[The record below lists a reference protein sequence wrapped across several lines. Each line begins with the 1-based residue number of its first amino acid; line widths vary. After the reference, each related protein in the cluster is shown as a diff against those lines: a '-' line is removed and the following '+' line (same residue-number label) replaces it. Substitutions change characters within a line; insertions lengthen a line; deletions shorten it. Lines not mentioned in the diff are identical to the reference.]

1 MLFRSGIS
9 PEVPNEELK
18 VIEET
23 KLQSSDETSGS
34 AEAAKEIEETTL
46 PTLEEEGRVPE
57 VVPRGIE
64 ETKLL
69 ASDVSVAEVSKEN
82 VNNSLQP
89 LANAPV
95 VDTSYVGE
103 EGNKTEI
110 PESTGNPVSNFKTR
124 SNGFQISL
132 LIFVRP
138 FHFF

>member
-1 MLFRSGIS
+1 M
-9 PEVPNEELK
+9 
-18 VIEET
+18 IEET